1 MKIDGSNRE
10 AEVSPSPGKFY
21 WIKIKKTKYIWIFLI
36 VKSFEKQQKQV
47 IQRRKI

>member
-10 AEVSPSPGKFY
+10 AEISPSPGKFY
-21 WIKIKKTKYIWIFLI
+21 WIKIKTQSTFEYSSI
-36 VKSFEKQQKQV
+36 VKSFEKQQKRL